1 METKVIKMTNTQIQ
15 ELKRK
20 YQYTDIKYNVAHTH
34 FQIKGSDFTITA
46 YKSGKVVFQADDL
59 GLHIP
64 NYTFSEKETVD
75 TNVLEMSGSDEVGTG
90 DYFGPVTVCAVYL
103 SEADYAKIPVDQIRD
118 TKEMKDDLI
127 LEIAP
132 LLIKELKHSLM
143 IVDNE
148 KYNEVQKLYNM
159 NKMKAMLHNQAF
171 LSLKKKYGLPKVN
184 IIDQFAPKDLYYR
197 YLSDVPE
204 VVDNLIFEKKAE
216 NKFLAVACA
225 AIIARYAFL
234 KAFEAM
240 EEKYHFTFPKGA
252 GAQVDVR
259 GREFVALYNEK
270 ELRKVAKLHFKN
282 TERIITEQ

>member
-59 GLHIP
+59 SLHIP

-270 ELRKVAKLHFKN
+270 ELRMVAKLHFKN